1 MRQEIVNGIRKD
13 YNKKR
18 LQAKEDL
25 NVRQNEIYDMLPR
38 IKKIDQEIARL
49 SINISRIIL
58 TKPEGLLNMIE
69 DIRETIDT
77 LKEEKEYIL
86 KKKGVPDIYLQEVYH
101 CSQCNDSGYTAEGNM
116 CFCFKQSLI
125 NELYNISSLGNLLQ
139 KENFDT
145 FDLSKFDDIAYG
157 KEKLTPKE
165 NTKVILKH
173 ALEFVDTFHK
183 RDRNLLFY
191 GGTGLGKTFMC
202 NCIAKDLMDKGIIV
216 LYQSSF
222 KMFETISEHK
232 FNRSLESYD
241 NKDSFGLIY
250 ESDLLIIDDL
260 GAESINSFTI
270 TELFNIINT
279 RLITDKKTIISTNLS
294 LEKLSEVYSDR
305 IFSRLM
311 SDYDIFK
318 FYGKDIRTKRV

>member
-1 MRQEIVNGIRKD
+1 MRQEIVNGIKKD
-13 YNKKR
+13 YNRKR
-18 LQAKEDL
+18 LQATEDL
-25 NVRQNEIYDMLPR
+25 KIRQNEIYDMLPR
-38 IKKIDQEIARL
+38 IKEIDQEIARL
-49 SINISRIIL
+49 SIKISRIIL
-58 TKPEGLLNMIE
+58 TKPEHLQDQI
-69 DIRETIDT
+69 DVIREKIDIF
-77 LKEEKEYIL
+77 KEEKKYIL
-86 KKKGVPDIYLQEVYH
+86 KKRGVPDIYLQEVYYCH
-101 CSQCNDSGYTAEGNM
+101 QCNDTGYTAGGNM
-116 CFCFKQSLI
+116 CSCYKQSLI

-165 NTKVILKH
+165 NIKVILKH

-232 FNRSLESYD
+232 FNRNLESYD
-241 NKDSFGLIY
+241 NKDNFGLIY

-294 LEKLSEVYSDR
+294 LEKLSEAYSDR

-311 SDYDIFK
+311 SQYDIFK
-318 FYGKDIRTKRV
+318 FYGKDIRTKRG

>member
-1 MRQEIVNGIRKD
+1 MRQEIINGIKKD

-18 LQAKEDL
+18 LQATEDL
-25 NVRQNEIYDMLPR
+25 NLRQNEIYDMLPR
-38 IKKIDQEIARL
+38 IREIDRDIAKL
-49 SINISRIIL
+49 SISISKIIM
-58 TKPEGLLNMIE
+58 TKPDQMERQIE
-69 DIRETIDT
+69 VIRETIDI
-77 LKEEKEYIL
+77 LKEEKNHIL
-86 KKKGVPDIYLQEVYH
+86 KKRGVPDIYLQEVYQ
-101 CSQCNDSGYTAEGNM
+101 CSQCNDTGYTSEGNM
-116 CFCFKQSLI
+116 CSCYKQSLI
-125 NELYNISSLGNLLQ
+125 NELYNISSLGNLLK

-145 FDLSKFDDIAYG
+145 FDLSKFDDVIFG

-165 NTKVILKH
+165 NIKVILKH

-241 NKDSFGLIY
+241 NKDNFGLIY

-260 GAESINSFTI
+260 GAEAINSFTI
-270 TELFNIINT
+270 TELFNIVNT

-294 LEKLSEVYSDR
+294 LEKLSEAYSDR

-311 SDYDIFK
+311 SHYDIFK
-318 FYGKDIRTKRV
+318 FYGKDIRTKRG

>member
-1 MRQEIVNGIRKD
+1 MRQEIVNGIKKE

-18 LQAKEDL
+18 LQAVEDL
-25 NVRQNEIYDMLPR
+25 YVRQNEIYDMLPR
-38 IKKIDQEIARL
+38 IKEIDQEIARL

-58 TKPEGLLNMIE
+58 TKPHELENQIGSLR
-69 DIRETIDT
+69 DKIDN
-77 LKEEKEYIL
+77 LREEKKHIL
-86 KKKGVPDIYLQEVYH
+86 KKRCVPDIYLQTVYQ
-101 CSQCNDSGYTAEGNM
+101 CSQCNDTGFTVEGFM
-116 CFCFKQSLI
+116 CSCYKQSLI

-145 FDLSKFDDIAYG
+145 FDLSKFDDIPYG

-165 NTKVILKH
+165 NIKIILRH
-173 ALEFVDTFHK
+173 ALEFVDNFHK
-183 RDRNLLFY
+183 KDRNLLFY

-241 NKDSFGLIY
+241 NKDNFSLIY
-250 ESDLLIIDDL
+250 DSDLLIIDDL

-279 RLITDKKTIISTNLS
+279 RLITEKKTIISTNLS
-294 LEKLSEVYSDR
+294 LEKLSESYSDR

-311 SDYDIFK
+311 SHYDIFK
-318 FYGKDIRTKRV
+318 FYGKDIRTKRG

>member
-1 MRQEIVNGIRKD
+1 MRQEIVNGIKKD
-13 YNKKR
+13 YNRKR
-18 LQAKEDL
+18 LQAVEDL
-25 NVRQNEIYDMLPR
+25 YIRQNEIYDMLPR
-38 IKKIDQEIARL
+38 IKEIDQEIARL

-58 TKPEGLLNMIE
+58 TKPHELENQIGSLR
-69 DIRETIDT
+69 DKIDN
-77 LKEEKEYIL
+77 LREEKKHIL
-86 KKKGVPDIYLQEVYH
+86 KKRCVPDIYLQTVYQ
-101 CSQCNDSGYTAEGNM
+101 CSQCNDTGFTVEGSM
-116 CFCFKQSLI
+116 CSCYKQSLI

-145 FDLSKFDDIAYG
+145 FDLSKFDDIPYG

-165 NTKVILKH
+165 NIKIILRH
-173 ALEFVDTFHK
+173 ALEFVDNFHK
-183 RDRNLLFY
+183 KDRNLLFY

-241 NKDSFGLIY
+241 NKDNFSLIY
-250 ESDLLIIDDL
+250 DSDLLIIDDL

-279 RLITDKKTIISTNLS
+279 RLITEKKTIISTNLS
-294 LEKLSEVYSDR
+294 LEKLSESYSDR

-311 SDYDIFK
+311 SHYDIFK
-318 FYGKDIRTKRV
+318 FYGKDIRTKRG

>member
-1 MRQEIVNGIRKD
+1 MRQEIVNGIKKE

-18 LQAKEDL
+18 LQAVEDL
-25 NVRQNEIYDMLPR
+25 YIRQNEIYDMLPR
-38 IKKIDQEIARL
+38 IKEIDQEIARL

-58 TKPEGLLNMIE
+58 TKSHELE
-69 DIRETIDT
+69 DQIGSIRDNIDS
-77 LKEEKEYIL
+77 LREEKKDIL
-86 KKKGVPDIYLQEVYH
+86 KKRCVPDIYLQTVYQ
-101 CSQCNDSGYTAEGNM
+101 CSQCNDTGFTGEGSM
-116 CFCFKQSLI
+116 CSCYKQSLI

-145 FDLSKFDDIAYG
+145 FDLSKFDDIPYS

-165 NTKVILKH
+165 NIKVILKH
-173 ALEFVDTFHK
+173 ALEFVDNFNK
-183 RDRNLLFY
+183 KDRNLLFY

-241 NKDSFGLIY
+241 NKDNFTLIY
-250 ESDLLIIDDL
+250 DSDLLIIDDL

-279 RLITDKKTIISTNLS
+279 RLITEKKTIISTNLS
-294 LEKLSEVYSDR
+294 LEKLSESYSDR

-311 SDYDIFK
+311 SHYDIFK
-318 FYGKDIRTKRV
+318 FYGKDIRTKRG